1 MLKSKIL
8 NQVQDLVQHDIFSGF
23 WVFTNSSPLEYWNTG
38 IMEWS
43 SQKDWSSR
51 SLPSWPSPPFFTR
64 VEKMLIGIPLVF
76 NFTPLSNFS
85 LFLFQAK
92 VLHRR
97 ITNWTNNNGI
107 RLIRCH
113 SAYSQ
118 RKFLSDR
125 SSIVSKWIPL
135 WNLNGISSI
144 AKIIDKPF
152 LLTLRSQRSFLLNKF
167 FFSANYLNLMSS
179 SKTR

>member
-1 MLKSKIL
+1 
-8 NQVQDLVQHDIFSGF
+8 
-23 WVFTNSSPLEYWNTG
+23 
-38 IMEWS
+38 MEWS

-51 SLPSWPSPPFFTR
+51 SLPSWPSP
-64 VEKMLIGIPLVF
+64 LILHGLKKCWLMDWFHINISTMFVAATFRLRHVHSGICRSGYRLWFVILFRNHSIRILLVF

-85 LFLFQAK
+85 LSLFQTK
-92 VLHRR
+92 VFIRR
-97 ITNWTNNNGI
+97 ITLMIANTPHPSPLPFKG
-107 RLIRCH
+107 RGSSIRCH

-152 LLTLRSQRSFLLNKF
+152 LIQPYSFQ
-167 FFSANYLNLMSS
+167 
-179 SKTR
+179 